1 MPGLMLGNWDLEL
14 ESCGGGGDGGGEA
27 RSSMGV
33 WGAVG
38 GNRVERGC
46 LEIEGWY

>member
-1 MPGLMLGNWDLEL
+1 VLGLMLGNWGLEL
-14 ESCGGGGDGGGEA
+14 ESCGGGGGGGEA

-38 GNRVERGC
+38 GDRVESDGF
-46 LEIEGWY
+46 EIEGWY